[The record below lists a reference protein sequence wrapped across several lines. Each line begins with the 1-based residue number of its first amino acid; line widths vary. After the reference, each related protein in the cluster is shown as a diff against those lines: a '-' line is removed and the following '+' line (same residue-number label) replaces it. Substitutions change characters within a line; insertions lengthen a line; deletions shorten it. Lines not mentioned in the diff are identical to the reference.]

1 MGMQE
6 TLFAP
11 GAGTPAVQKQR
22 TVVLG
27 AIRLETLLYVVVVLL
42 ALTLR
47 VAELDTLPLSADE
60 ATPALAAFKL
70 LYPQSFVTA
79 TTAPSPWVFGVQAIS
94 FNLLGANE
102 FAARIL
108 TALAGVGVVLS
119 PLLFRRV
126 IGRSRAFLLTLVLF
140 ASPVLLMGSRGS
152 SPVVWAVLLA
162 AVSGAAAWQFL
173 MSGNRGYA
181 VLATVALVSVVLLA
195 DPAGFLL
202 ALMVLGAVLL
212 TRWTSRN
219 DDEAEPNEMGSRLR
233 AWPWLNGVGAAFL
246 VVFVVSTLFLLN
258 QRGFNNIGV
267 LLSTGFGGLSMV
279 YPGGPPLYTLLI
291 SFFYEPFLWL
301 FGLIG
306 LLLAWRR
313 GMPTLDRF
321 FALWLLLA
329 GIASLLYVGA
339 GPSYALWLTVPLAG
353 LTTRSLLEALRE
365 DPRNIWHFPGWSRW
379 LVAGIVF
386 ALMAILSVALQ
397 LVGRSMTRIDPLL
410 PTETLSRIDPI
421 GLILVVMVVMFSIVG
436 FFLVASVWDRATAAR
451 GGALG
456 LLIFG
461 LMTGLAAG
469 WNAAVPNW
477 SNGNEPW
484 HMRPTSDNA
493 WMLRD
498 TLYEIAAR
506 ESRGEPS
513 YALALQAPGDGV
525 LAWLV
530 REFTDVRLVDAPE
543 AAGDAPVV
551 LLPSAGIDGLEPALT
566 SGYVGQDFVI
576 RRAWSSSNLR
586 IYDLLA
592 WWLQRYP
599 TQAGVPYESVD
610 LWVRQDVYAGIS
622 AD

>member
-1 MGMQE
+1 MQE

-11 GAGTPAVQKQR
+11 STTAQKHR
-22 TVVLG
+22 TTALG
-27 AIRLETLLYVVVVLL
+27 SIRLETLLVVIVAVL

-70 LYPQSFVTA
+70 LYPHSFVTA
-79 TTAPSPWVFGVQAIS
+79 TTAPSPWVFGIQAIA
-94 FNLLGANE
+94 FNLLGPTE

-140 ASPVLLMGSRGS
+140 ASPVLLMASRMS
-152 SPVVWAVLLA
+152 SPVVWTVLLA
-162 AVSGAAAWQFL
+162 AVAGTAAWQFL
-173 MSGNRGYA
+173 ASGNRGYA
-181 VLATVALVSVVLLA
+181 VLATIALVSVILLA

-212 TRWTSRN
+212 TRWTGRS
-219 DDEAEPNEMGSRLR
+219 DDEAEPDAMSRRLGE
-233 AWPWLNGVGAAFL
+233 WPWLNGIAAAFL

-258 QRGFNNIGV
+258 QRGFNNIGA
-267 LLSTGFGGLSMV
+267 LLSTGLGGFSTV
-279 YPGGPPLYTLLI
+279 YPAAPPLYTLLI
-291 SFFYEPFLWL
+291 SLFYEPFLWL
-301 FGLIG
+301 FGLVG

-321 FALWLLLA
+321 FAFWLLLA
-329 GIASLLYVGA
+329 GIASLLYVGG
-339 GPSYALWLTVPLAG
+339 GPTYALWLTLPLAG
-353 LTTRSLLEALRE
+353 LTTRSLLEALRD

-379 LVAGIVF
+379 LVAAIVV
-386 ALMAILSVALQ
+386 ALMMILSVALQ
-397 LVGRSMTRIDPLL
+397 TVGRSLTRIDPLL
-410 PTETLSRIDPI
+410 PTETLSRVDPI
-421 GLILVVMVVMFSIVG
+421 GVILVVMVIMFTIVG

-461 LMTGLAAG
+461 LLTGLAAG

-484 HMRPTSDNA
+484 HLRPTSDNA

-513 YALALQAPGDGV
+513 YALAMQAPGDGV
-525 LAWLV
+525 MAWLV
-530 REFTDVRLVDAPE
+530 REFTDVRLIESAE

-551 LLPSAGIDGLEPALT
+551 LLPSAGIEGLEPALAAN
-566 SGYVGQDFVI
+566 YVGQDFVL
-576 RRAWSSSNLR
+576 RRAWAISNLR
-586 IYDLLA
+586 NVDLLA

-599 TQAGVPYESVD
+599 NQAGVPYESLD
-610 LWVRQDVYAGIS
+610 LWVRQDVYSGIT